1 MKLRSLFLST
11 LVVCAFASCSKDGDG
26 IEVPVEPVDAS
37 ISFAATTLAQTK
49 AEEDA
54 EGKENK
60 NNETF
65 INELHAFIF
74 KVPAGE
80 DNTDESKM
88 LLVGEKKVSSN
99 DNEGN
104 SVTTINHIIIK
115 VTPNIKDQ
123 TKASTDIF
131 KVVLV
136 ANPGVSLN
144 PKNLA
149 ELKGATL
156 TKSIAEYPYVDSPYL
171 PMVSDVIEITNIVP
185 IIKDAEGTTTHNE
198 NWIDGTGNVVVEEIK
213 GESISKPTTAGTIPL
228 TRLVARV
235 QVESIKSRIHEA
247 YEGSSF
253 ELTNLSLVNVRP
265 LATMEDGINSGDYE
279 YVKGFESVNYG
290 IYDGGWIYPDFTG
303 DNLIKQYESALSKKI
318 TGVTFSVDNVIWT
331 PDEDTEKFYSY
342 AFPNVSPNTEDIA
355 DIKDYYYTALLIT
368 GIFKRN
374 ATAEEEVKNFRV
386 ILKDGTE
393 DPQVKRNNVY
403 KLTVTLTGEGSSNEN
418 KIEMNAHVSTEI
430 VVANWFVVKQ
440 DETDV
445 N

>member
-54 EGKENK
+54 EKK
-60 NNETF
+60 NNEAF

-74 KVPAGE
+74 KVPAGD

-88 LLVGEKKVSSN
+88 MLVGEKKVSSS

-115 VTPNIKDQ
+115 VTPNIDNQEKP
-123 TKASTDIF
+123 STDKF

-144 PKNLA
+144 PKSL
-149 ELKGATL
+149 EDLKGATL
-156 TKSIAEYPYVDSPYL
+156 TKSIAAYSYANKPYL

-185 IIKDAEGTTTHNE
+185 MIKNADGKTTHNE
-198 NWIDGTGNVVVEEIK
+198 NWIDGKGNVVVENIE
-213 GESISKPTTAGTIPL
+213 EENISKPTTAGTIPL

-235 QVESIKSRIHEA
+235 QVESIVSRIHEA

-279 YVKGFESVNYG
+279 YVKGFESENYSKN
-290 IYDGGWIYPDFTG
+290 DGWIYPDFTG
-303 DNLIKQYESALSKKI
+303 SELIGEYKKVLSKELV
-318 TGVTFSVDNVIWT
+318 GVTFSVSTTKWT
-331 PDEDTEKFYSY
+331 PSDENEKFYSY
-342 AFPNVSPNTEDIA
+342 AFPNVSPNTDDIAA
-355 DIKDYYYTALLIT
+355 DIKDYYKTALLIT
-368 GIFKRN
+368 GKFKRN

-403 KLTVTLTGEGSSNEN
+403 KLTVTLTGEGSSNED

-430 VVANWFVVKQ
+430 EVANWFVVKQ

>member
-11 LVVCAFASCSKDGDG
+11 LVVCAFASCSKDDDG
-26 IEVPVEPVDAS
+26 IKGPVEPVDAS

-54 EGKENK
+54 EKK

-74 KVPAGE
+74 KLPKEGVK
-80 DNTDESKM
+80 ESEM
-88 LLVGEKKVSSN
+88 PLVGSGKVSSK
-99 DNEGN
+99 DNM

-115 VTPNIKDQ
+115 VTPNIDGQEKPSAD
-123 TKASTDIF
+123 KF

-156 TKSIAEYPYVDSPYL
+156 TKSIAEYPYAEKPSL
-171 PMVSDVIEITNIVP
+171 PMVSDVIDITGIVP
-185 IIKDAEGTTTHNE
+185 IIKDAEGTTHNE
-198 NWIDGTGNVVVEEIK
+198 NWIDGEGNVVVEKK
-213 GESISKPTTAGTIPL
+213 GESSKPDKAGTIPL

-235 QVESIKSRIHEA
+235 QVESIKSIIHEA

-265 LATMEDGINSGDYE
+265 LATMENGINSGDYK
-279 YVKGFESVNYG
+279 YVKGFESKNYSKK
-290 IYDGGWIYPDFTG
+290 DEWIYPDFTG
-303 DNLIKQYESALSKKI
+303 SELIGEYGKALSKEVA
-318 TGVTFSVDNVIWT
+318 GVTFFANMTEWT
-331 PDEDTEKFYSY
+331 PTDETEKFYSY
-342 AFPNVSPNTEDIA
+342 AFPNVSPNTDDIA
-355 DIKDYYYTALLIT
+355 DIKDYYKTALLIT
-368 GIFKRN
+368 GKFKRN

-403 KLTVTLTGEGSSNEN
+403 KLTVTLTGEGSSNED

-430 VVANWFVVKQ
+430 EVAKWFVVKQ
-440 DETDV
+440 NETDV

>member
-11 LVVCAFASCSKDGDG
+11 LVVCAFASCSKDDDG
-26 IEVPVEPVDAS
+26 IKGPVEPVDAS

-54 EGKENK
+54 EKK

-74 KVPAGE
+74 KVPAVE

-88 LLVGEKKVSSN
+88 MLVGEGKVSSK
-99 DNEGN
+99 DNENN

-171 PMVSDVIEITNIVP
+171 PMVSDVIEITGIVP

-198 NWIDGTGNVVVEEIK
+198 NWIDGKGNVVVEEIK
-213 GESISKPTTAGTIPL
+213 GESISKPITAGTIPL

-290 IYDGGWIYPDFTG
+290 KYDGGWIYPDFTG

-318 TGVTFSVDNVIWT
+318 TGVTFSVDNPSWI
-331 PDEDTEKFYSY
+331 PDEGTEKFYSY

-430 VVANWFVVKQ
+430 EVAKWFVVKQ
-440 DETDV
+440 NETDV

>member
-54 EGKENK
+54 EKK
-60 NNETF
+60 NNEAF

-74 KVPAGE
+74 KVPKE
-80 DNTDESKM
+80 ETDEAKM
-88 LLVGEKKVSSN
+88 LLVGEKKVSSS

-115 VTPNIKDQ
+115 VTPDIKDQ

-171 PMVSDVIEITNIVP
+171 PMVSDVIEITGIVP

-198 NWIDGTGNVVVEEIK
+198 NWIDGTGRVVVDKIKEEN
-213 GESISKPTTAGTIPL
+213 ISKPATAGTIPL

-235 QVESIKSRIHEA
+235 QVESIVSRIHEA

-279 YVKGFESVNYG
+279 YVKGFESENYVE
-290 IYDGGWIYPDFTG
+290 YVDGGWIYPGFTG
-303 DNLIKQYESALSKKI
+303 NNLSEQYKIALSKVI
-318 TGVTFSVDNVIWT
+318 TGVTFSVDNVRWT
-331 PDEDTEKFYSY
+331 PNEGTEKFYSY
-342 AFPNVSPNTEDIA
+342 AFPNVSPNTDDIAA

-368 GIFKRN
+368 GKFKRN

-403 KLTVTLTGEGSSNEN
+403 KLTVTLTGEGSSNED

-430 VVANWFVVKQ
+430 EVAKWFVVKQ